1 MKDQLYDLFIRN
13 LPYAVREKETALE
26 ILGNPENRVFFRADE
41 NGSLFAAAV
50 VHKSNILLLCVDEA
64 HRGKGIGS
72 ELLSE
77 AEKYIKAGGY
87 DEVSV
92 GVGDNYLCPGVPVK
106 EMPFLQEIANMDV
119 NPAIPPDNAA
129 FFVKRGYVHDWEDC
143 NCFDMRMP
151 LTSDIEKKA
160 LFDTP
165 GISYRWAEKADIP
178 AIIDCVNEAEPD
190 FSEYYKEEDAYEAD
204 CVNKILIALDKELV
218 VGTLMVD
225 QETEGAGV
233 GSIGCTTVRPSH
245 QGRKIAS
252 NMILR
257 GAKHLYAS
265 GMKEGFLGYTYSG
278 LDRLYGYAG
287 YRVCAFYFM
296 AKKPLA

>member
-129 FFVKRGYVHDWEDC
+129 FSV
-143 NCFDMRMP
+143 
-151 LTSDIEKKA
+151 
-160 LFDTP
+160 
-165 GISYRWAEKADIP
+165 
-178 AIIDCVNEAEPD
+178 
-190 FSEYYKEEDAYEAD
+190 SEYE
-204 CVNKILIALDKELV
+204 N
-218 VGTLMVD
+218 G
-225 QETEGAGV
+225 
-233 GSIGCTTVRPSH
+233 TVRALSQIH
-245 QGRKIAS
+245 TAHLDNVTRSSLQG
-252 NMILR
+252 L
-257 GAKHLYAS
+257 
-265 GMKEGFLGYTYSG
+265 
-278 LDRLYGYAG
+278 
-287 YRVCAFYFM
+287 V
-296 AKKPLA
+296 